1 MSRQVAG
8 MFFGFLAAA
17 LPSAPAHGAPTAP
30 VQVAA
35 GPNHPPVWDDEPV
48 ATGTDRVSTGG
59 YYSLTIRA
67 HDADFD
73 PITFTVSQLPI
84 GANVHWTLQEL
95 RDDGNSVRASFYCP
109 DITWT
114 PTDSQ
119 TGEHEFTITATDGK
133 ATITRTQR
141 VIVEEEW
148 ETFLMPGAAYSMWM
162 PVATDELGI
171 FHGPLA
177 ELLLA
182 GWIHRTENRGPS
194 HVRIYL
200 DLGLIG
206 STKRHLSKAVQT
218 SLGFDLSFER
228 NPTRRY
234 LIPYFG
240 LEGGYFFQTQIDE
253 AAWLVPFLGIRAWGD
268 RNLFVNL
275 NGGYLFP
282 TEQVDR
288 FRGYYARL
296 AIDASLW

>member
-1 MSRQVAG
+1 MTV
-8 MFFGFLAAA
+8 
-17 LPSAPAHGAPTAP
+17 
-30 VQVAA
+30 
-35 GPNHPPVWDDEPV
+35 
-48 ATGTDRVSTGG
+48 
-59 YYSLTIRA
+59 RA

-73 PITFTVSQLPI
+73 PITFTISQLPI
-84 GANVHWTLQEL
+84 GATVHWTLQEL
-95 RDDGNSVRASFYCP
+95 RDDGGSVRSSFYCP

-114 PTDSQ
+114 PTDTQ
-119 TGEHEFTITATDGK
+119 TGDYEFTITATDGK
-133 ATITRTQR
+133 ATITRSQR

-148 ETFLMPGAAYSMWM
+148 ETFLMPGATYSTWM
-162 PVATDELGI
+162 PVAADEFGI
-171 FHGPLA
+171 FHGPSA
-177 ELLLA
+177 ELLIA

-194 HVRIYL
+194 HGRIYL

-234 LIPYFG
+234 LVPYFG

-253 AAWLVPFLGIRAWGD
+253 TAWLVPFLGIRAWGD

-275 NGGYLFP
+275 HGGYLFP

-288 FRGYYARL
+288 LRGYYARL
-296 AIDASLW
+296 GIDASLW